1 MTSMNHNIK
10 LYCDKLLQDES
21 YILKLMSILGDQKRG
36 KKLSLSD
43 LEQILIFTKKHQLKL
58 AQAGMLHVVAWFS
71 GEDGIYDIAIDYL
84 LESYQIYESLNAV
97 DGMVSVCNAL
107 MCVYFHTG
115 LYTESQEWGVKGI
128 KLSEGLEDPKYVA
141 HLLGNTV
148 IHYLRLEKY
157 KEAREVQE
165 RVNYLITG

>member
-1 MTSMNHNIK
+1 
-10 LYCDKLLQDES
+10 
-21 YILKLMSILGDQKRG
+21 
-36 KKLSLSD
+36 
-43 LEQILIFTKKHQLKL
+43 
-58 AQAGMLHVVAWFS
+58 MLHVVAWFS

-165 RVNYLITG
+165 RVNYLNINTTKMNELVFYKRKQNYV